1 MTEAFWRT
9 KQLCDMSE
17 QEWESLCDG
26 CARCCLHKLEEEG
39 SGKVFYTNV
48 ACHLLDLGRCRCK
61 DYSHRHERVPEC
73 IRIPSDGISDLHW
86 MPSSCAYRL
95 IAEGRNLP
103 DWHPLNSADPQS
115 VHKAGISVR
124 YMAVPET
131 EEIDLES
138 HIISVSSTDIND

>member
-1 MTEAFWRT
+1 
-9 KQLCDMSE
+9 
-17 QEWESLCDG
+17 
-26 CARCCLHKLEEEG
+26 
-39 SGKVFYTNV
+39 
-48 ACHLLDLGRCRCK
+48 
-61 DYSHRHERVPEC
+61 
-73 IRIPSDGISDLHW
+73 

-103 DWHPLNSADPQS
+103 DWHPLISSDPQS

-138 HIISVSSTDIND
+138 HIISDMG